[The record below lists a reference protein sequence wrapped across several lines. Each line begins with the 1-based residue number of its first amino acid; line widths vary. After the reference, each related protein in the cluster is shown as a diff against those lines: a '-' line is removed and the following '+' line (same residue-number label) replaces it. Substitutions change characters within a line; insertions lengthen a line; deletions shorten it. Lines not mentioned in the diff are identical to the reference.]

1 MMTQTEHEHSDQRM
15 TTLPFVWPAVTEL
28 TGQARNGARAVPF
41 DHALEDME
49 SLLGIVSAVD
59 GRGATWLETFL
70 KQRSDLKALV
80 VLAVYAGCPTRAGDL
95 ARLLDLQTQ
104 AAGKIKVRILPMANG
119 DGAPANCLVAV
130 PADNSA
136 PVFLFGPTPNF
147 SIDGCDRTQVNMA
160 FRAEMALFNRWRCW
174 FDGAWLQAVPLAE
187 TTADIPA
194 LAPAAG
200 SSEAAAQ
207 WNAYC
212 TLCAKSAQSA
222 SIIVVDPETEEVQS
236 GKKQDGLEDP
246 TPSSILKLS
255 KLDPLADRVAR
266 LSGEGRQ
273 VTIDYSSRVQ
283 PLHAPVDPRLLGQE
297 AKRRDGTVVQ
307 RQSFRISVFSEEE
320 LKKINEYR
328 KGTQAIIKKL
338 GLPLEIG
345 LYWLPNA
352 VISIFEKEI
361 NAKNEEAKQELNKLV
376 EGNAKSFVKGKI
388 EKIQDD
394 FTNVYQRLVGE
405 GDVPQHTLTGLVDA
419 LTLRINR
426 ALDAQLLTPVTFS
439 EVRFDL
445 REKEGWQAPWAQAE
459 KLVIALARFPRQ
471 AIHRSKTLAGLQ
483 TSQSEILTAMDV
495 EDDVILKV
503 EKENRLRS
511 ERRARSELQTLE
523 QIANADILGRDRCEV
538 GFMLI
543 DGKPLKD
550 IHQFI
555 ANRESAQ

>member
-28 TGQARNGARAVPF
+28 TGQARDGTAVPF
-41 DHALEDME
+41 DHALEDIE

-70 KQRSDLKALV
+70 KQRSNLKALV

-119 DGAPANCLVAV
+119 HGAPANCLVAV

-160 FRAEMALFNRWRCW
+160 FRAEMALFNRWCCW
-174 FDGAWLQAVPLAE
+174 FDGAWLQAVPLTE

-212 TLCAKSAQSA
+212 TLCAKSSQSA
-222 SIIVVDPETEEVQS
+222 SIIVVDPETKEVQS
-236 GKKQDGLEDP
+236 GKKPDGLEDP

-266 LSGEGRQ
+266 LSGKGRQ

-297 AKRRDGTVVQ
+297 AKHRDGTVVQ

-328 KGTQAIIKKL
+328 KGTQAITKKL

-352 VISIFEKEI
+352 VISIFENEI
-361 NAKNEEAKQELNKLV
+361 NAKNEEARQELKNLVKGNASSFV
-376 EGNAKSFVKGKI
+376 EGKI
-388 EKIQDD
+388 KKIRNDLAI
-394 FTNVYQRLVGE
+394 VYKRLGGE

-419 LTLRINR
+419 LTVRINR
-426 ALDAQLLTPVTFS
+426 ALDAQILTPVTFS

-483 TSQSEILTAMDV
+483 TSQYEILTAMDV

-511 ERRARSELQTLE
+511 ERRARSELQTLDW
-523 QIANADILGRDRCEV
+523 IANADIGGRNRCEV

-543 DGKPLKD
+543 DGKPPKD